1 MHDLC
6 AGQEVGCV
14 VTSVLGRRS
23 PTPWIACEVLPLSP
37 ASVPPVLCLAP
48 LVLVGRIWIRCVVF
62 WLLWRALVP
71 APALPACLAC
81 ACWSGVGAVPSVCPG
96 RCFCAGLGPFFLCVF
111 VSASMAEGLCLP
123 RWLG

>member
-23 PTPWIACEVLPLSP
+23 PTP
-37 ASVPPVLCLAP
+37 
-48 LVLVGRIWIRCVVF
+48 VF

-81 ACWSGVGAVPSVCPG
+81 ACWSGVGAVSSVCPG